1 MCNLLPVLK
10 EYSAKTFSRDS
21 VNDVAHVVFLFHWF
35 CFNHFSIVHGLWT
48 FNIYYGITE

>member
-21 VNDVAHVVFLFHWF
+21 VNDVAHVVFLFTG
-35 CFNHFSIVHGLWT
+35 SALTTSV
-48 FNIYYGITE
+48 